1 MLGNARKTAASMLMA
16 VSRMKDGK
24 SRLSMQTVL
33 VGEVKLHLM
42 RRLVRLHIGP
52 HIGGVEYSVHLFM
65 I

>member
-1 MLGNARKTAASMLMA
+1 MLMA